1 MADRYWRGGSGTWN
15 GVNTT
20 NWSTTSGGAGGAS
33 VPTSGDNVFF
43 DANSTGTCTIA
54 GTVPCANLN
63 CTGFTGTIA
72 QTGTTVIQVYGNLTL
87 VSGMTYSPGGSA
99 YIEMAATTTGKTIDT
114 GSKNTNIRFSGI
126 GGEWILQANASSS
139 VLWDL
144 RAGTLD
150 TNGFTFT
157 VAGSSSQF
165 ITTNGTDTKVLNLG
179 SSTIAMGN
187 QTATLDLTGS
197 SLTVN
202 GSGASITSTA
212 TSVTQNIR
220 LGGNSFLS
228 FSSSTLTTGSIII
241 TGDNTF
247 GTLNMSAASSV
258 STGSYVLG
266 GNQTVTGTFTLS
278 GGGTDTQR
286 ILLTSDTP
294 GTQRTITAA
303 TVSAARCIIQDMV
316 GAGAGNWNLSAITGG
331 SGDGGNNSGITFTAA
346 ASQYWV
352 GAATTWTTAGRWA
365 SSSGGTGGTG
375 RVPLPQ
381 DTAIFDANSFGAN
394 GGTLSMSIGYVSNID
409 MSAIVNTVTVN
420 RATNVMRFFGDMI
433 YSNNVTHS
441 GTNTARYFG
450 RGTIYLSTGTNPI
463 TTPVI
468 VNMPANDVLYLSSDA
483 YFGSSF
489 AVDTGTFDSAGF
501 DINTNN
507 QLQVVNGT
515 VYFDEIIGSA
525 GALITAASV
534 STAPTITL
542 RGPVNLAA
550 GSNST
555 FGSTPRDNYNMYV
568 NDNVVIGSNLNFN
581 GGRITVKEGKSL
593 SAANIYIAGASGA
606 GGSGGG
612 LKLIGRGGLV

>member
-15 GVNTT
+15 NANTT
-20 NWSTTSGGAGGAS
+20 NWSATSGGAGGAS
-33 VPTSGDNVFF
+33 IPTSTDNVFF

-63 CTGFTGTIA
+63 FTGFTGTLA

-99 YIEMAATTTGKTIDT
+99 YIEFMATTTGKTVEL
-114 GSKNTNIRFSGI
+114 GGKSTNLRFNGI
-126 GGEWILQANASSS
+126 GGSWILQSNSNIGI
-139 VLWDL
+139 LWDL
-144 RAGTLD
+144 RAGELD
-150 TNGFTFT
+150 TNGFTLT
-157 VAGSSSQF
+157 LLSSGARFETANS
-165 ITTNGTDTKVLNLG
+165 TDTKVLTLG
-179 SSTIAMGN
+179 ASTVSMGT
-187 QTATLDLTGS
+187 QISTLDLTGTN
-197 SLTVN
+197 LTVN
-202 GSGASITSTA
+202 GTGASITA
-212 TSVTQNIR
+212 APTSVTQTLR

-228 FSSSTLTTGSIII
+228 FACTTITTGTITI
-241 TGDNTF
+241 TGNNTF
-247 GTLNMSAASSV
+247 GTLNMSAATNV
-258 STGSYVLG
+258 STGAYALG
-266 GNQTVTGTFTLS
+266 GDQTVTGTFTLS
-278 GGGTDTQR
+278 GGSADTNR
-286 ILLTSDTP
+286 ILLTSDVP
-294 GTQRTITAA
+294 GTQRTVTAA
-303 TVSAARCIIQDMV
+303 TVSAARCNIQDTV
-316 GAGAGNWNLSAITGG
+316 GAGAGSWNLTAITGL
-331 SGDGGNNSGITFTAA
+331 SGDCGNNSGITFTTPAN
-346 ASQYWV
+346 QYWV
-352 GAATTWTTAGRWA
+352 NTATTWTTANRWA
-365 SSSGGTGGTG
+365 STSGGAGGTG

-394 GGTLSMSIGYVSNID
+394 GGTLTMSVGYVGRID

-420 RATNVMRFFGDMI
+420 RSTNLMRFFGDMI

-441 GTNTARYFG
+441 GTNTARYAG

-468 VNMPANDVLYLSSDA
+468 VSMPANDVLYLSSDA

-489 AVDTGTFDSAGF
+489 ILDTGIFDSAGF

-515 VYFDEIIGSA
+515 AYFDEIIGSS

-534 STAPTITL
+534 GSNPTITL

-555 FGSTPRDNYNMYV
+555 FGSAPRDNYNMYV

-581 GGRITVKEGKSL
+581 GGKITVKEGKSL

>member
-15 GVNTT
+15 NANTT

-54 GTVPCANLN
+54 GTVPCANLTF
-63 CTGFTGTIA
+63 TGFTGTLA

-87 VSGMTYSPGGSA
+87 VSGMTYSPGGAA
-99 YIEMAATTTGKTIDT
+99 YIEMMATTTGKTINT
-114 GSKNTNIRFSGI
+114 GTNNTNIRFNGI
-126 GGEWILQANASSS
+126 GGEWILQADAGVSA
-139 VLWDL
+139 LWDL
-144 RAGTLD
+144 RAGTLN
-150 TNGFTFT
+150 TNGFTLT
-157 VAGSSSQF
+157 TTGSGSQF
-165 ITTNGTDTKVLNLG
+165 TTTNGTDTKALTLG
-179 SSTIAMGN
+179 SSTIAMGT
-187 QTATLDLTGS
+187 QTTTLDLTGS
-197 SLTVN
+197 NLTVS
-202 GSGASITSTA
+202 GSGASITSGA

-228 FSSSTLTTGSIII
+228 FACTTLTTGTIII
-241 TGDNTF
+241 TGNNTF
-247 GTLNMSAASSV
+247 GTLNMSAAASV
-258 STGSYVLG
+258 STGAYYLG
-266 GNQTVTGTFTLS
+266 GDQTVTGTFTLS
-278 GGGTDTQR
+278 GGATDTQR
-286 ILLTSDTP
+286 ILLTSYSP

-303 TVSAARCIIQDMV
+303 TVSASRCIIQDMV
-316 GAGAGNWNLSAITGG
+316 GAGAGSWNLSAITGG
-331 SGDGGNNSGITFTAA
+331 SGDAGNNSGITFTTAA
-346 ASQYWV
+346 NQYWV
-352 GAATTWTTAGRWA
+352 NTATSWTTTNRWA

-489 AVDTGTFDSAGF
+489 ALDTGTFDCAGF
-501 DINTNN
+501 DLNTNN

-515 VYFDEIIGSA
+515 AYFDEIIGSA
-525 GALITAASV
+525 GALITAANV
-534 STAPTITL
+534 STAPTITF

-550 GSNST
+550 GSVST
-555 FGSTPRDNYNMYV
+555 FGSNPRDNFNMYV

-593 SAANIYIAGASGA
+593 SAANIYIAGAAA
-606 GGSGGG
+606 GGGSSEFAAAFAG
-612 LKLIGRGGLV
+612 